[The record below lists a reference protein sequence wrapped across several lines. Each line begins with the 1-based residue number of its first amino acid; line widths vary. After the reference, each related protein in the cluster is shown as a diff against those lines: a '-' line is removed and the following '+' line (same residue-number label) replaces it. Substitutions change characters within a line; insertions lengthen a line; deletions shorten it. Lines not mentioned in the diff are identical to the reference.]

1 MAVIPNGI
9 PVRLVAVFG
18 DGDLPEGAVEV
29 GTFDLPVT
37 VTLPDGQQGAGKV
50 CCEVVPDLSA
60 FQRIAV
66 ALDPPAPDGHISA
79 GVFTSEID
87 RKASETAQMRPVIR
101 PGSRRF

>member
-37 VTLPDGQQGAGKV
+37 VTIPDGQQGTGKV
-50 CCEVVPDLSA
+50 CCEVIPDTSA
-60 FQRIAV
+60 FQRIAD
-66 ALDPPAPDGHISA
+66 ALDAPSRDVRISV
-79 GVFTSEID
+79 GSLSEINLQSMD
-87 RKASETAQMRPVIR
+87 AHQRQMM
-101 PGSRRF
+101 RRGRGL